1 MGRSGSEWVGVG
13 WSGSEWVRVGWSGWE
28 LVGVGCS
35 ENLNPWIGGGAE
47 YTSFVFPG
55 L

>member
-13 WSGSEWVRVGWSGWE
+13 RSGLEWQSGLEW
-28 LVGVGCS
+28 VGVGCS
-35 ENLNPWIGGGAE
+35 ENLNPSIGGGAE
-47 YTSFVFPG
+47 STSFVFPG